1 MEKPLAPSNYSAV
14 IRSTQRLIYKIH
26 YLINHLSSDSLFSHP
41 VFFFFFLKR
50 VFILM
55 FALFEEEQIVST
67 EGLFG
72 WSLSYASDTDASFF
86 LAVNSPR

>member
-1 MEKPLAPSNYSAV
+1 
-14 IRSTQRLIYKIH
+14 
-26 YLINHLSSDSLFSHP
+26 
-41 VFFFFFLKR
+41 
-50 VFILM
+50 M

>member
-1 MEKPLAPSNYSAV
+1 
-14 IRSTQRLIYKIH
+14 
-26 YLINHLSSDSLFSHP
+26 
-41 VFFFFFLKR
+41 
-50 VFILM
+50 M

-86 LAVNSPR
+86 FSCKFPPLAPLVAAWKILNP